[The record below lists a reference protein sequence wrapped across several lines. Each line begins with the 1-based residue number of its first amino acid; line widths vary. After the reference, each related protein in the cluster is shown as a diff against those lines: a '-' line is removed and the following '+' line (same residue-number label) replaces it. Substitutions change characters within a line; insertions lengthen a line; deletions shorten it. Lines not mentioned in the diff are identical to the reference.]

1 MTVARLSEKRR
12 PVTGRA
18 YTMREL
24 LTKARERFG
33 ADAGRL
39 KTREE
44 LLTALGLEGGPTD
57 EPAPEAPRPPAP
69 LVVEDFFL
77 PPRR

>member
-1 MTVARLSEKRR
+1 MTVDWLSEKRSA
-12 PVTGRA
+12 VTGRA

-33 ADAGRL
+33 AEAARL
-39 KTREE
+39 KTRDE
-44 LLTALGLEGGPTD
+44 LLAALGLQG
-57 EPAPEAPRPPAP
+57 EPAIEPEATESTPPAP